1 MAEEA
6 KKTTQKPSVTEAKE
20 AKEAAYTVPELAE
33 AGEQLFKVKSECA
46 YAALKPLKKEKLT
59 LKEARAA
66 VEKFMRQGVK

>member
-20 AKEAAYTVPELAE
+20 A
-33 AGEQLFKVKSECA
+33 KVKSECA

-59 LKEARAA
+59 LKEAQAA